1 MIIQLLPGKHRIK
14 NIRKKLEIG
23 ENKKMFN
30 YIVNQIEKIIVNNFG
45 EKIQNNESVKIKL
58 KSSIGE
64 TNWMDINQDQLNQIV
79 KVFESD

>member
-1 MIIQLLPGKHRIK
+1 MLLPGKHRIK